1 MFDDCFNGKRV
12 FLIAS
17 KSDTSFNVGENPSRT
32 TRTSRNTVLVQRAKR
47 ECSQV
52 IISARTSW
60 EKVSSISLYSDTAP
74 VRQCWNRWFRPA
86 SALMTLT
93 EEFSETDT
101 EEDRE
106 TELVSTVGAVADR
119 KFEPEPEPRSEP
131 EPVAGTDSE

>member
-32 TRTSRNTVLVQRAKR
+32 TRTSRNTVRVQRAKR
-47 ECSQV
+47 VRSQAV
-52 IISARTSW
+52 ISARTSG

-74 VRQCWNRWFRPA
+74 VRQCWNRWFSPI

-93 EEFSETDT
+93 KEFSGTDT

-106 TELVSTVGAVADR
+106 AELVSAAETVADR

-131 EPVAGTDSE
+131 EPVTVTDSE

>member
-1 MFDDCFNGKRV
+1 MT
-12 FLIAS
+12 IPHA
-17 KSDTSFNVGENPSRT
+17 
-32 TRTSRNTVLVQRAKR
+32 QRAKR

-74 VRQCWNRWFRPA
+74 VRQCWNRWFRPV

-93 EEFSETDT
+93 EEFSGTDT
-101 EEDRE
+101 EEYLE
-106 TELVSTVGAVADR
+106 TERVSAVGAVADR
-119 KFEPEPEPRSEP
+119 KFETEPEPRSEP